1 MTDTINNFQ
10 CEHCGRTFDS
20 YRACTTY
27 AWKCPDC
34 SYSIVR
40 KSVIDNNPSHPLHN
54 AFPASRGTTVSELN
68 QMMVAAE
75 AEDTQTDLLKKQ
87 VGGSHYKDHGTM
99 QPWCIIEHY
108 KLNYWEGSALKY
120 ILRSKDP
127 KKRSE
132 DLRKAAHCLE
142 YIAAMLEK
150 NHAT

>member
-1 MTDTINNFQ
+1 MPDNFM
-10 CEHCGRTFDS
+10 CEHCGRTFDTHH
-20 YRACTTY
+20 ACTTY
-27 AWKCPDC
+27 AWKCPSC

-40 KSVIDNNPSHPLHN
+40 RSIIDANPSHPLH
-54 AFPASRGTTVSELN
+54 ATIPVSRGTTTSELN

-75 AEDTQTDLLKKQ
+75 EDSTSELLKKQ
-87 VGGSHYKDHGTM
+87 VGGSHYKDHGQM

-127 KKRSE
+127 TKRIE

-142 YIAAMLEK
+142 YIAAAMEK
-150 NHAT
+150 NK